1 MPVTS
6 VKKSNPI
13 STRNKSLSITT
24 QKKSSVKP
32 QFASSKLIQNLGS
45 GREQYKNLG
54 KLRNAWGR
62 D

>member
-6 VKKSNPI
+6 VKKSKLI
-13 STRNKSLSITT
+13 SSQHKSLSVKA
-24 QKKSSVKP
+24 KKEYSVQP

-45 GREQYKNLG
+45 GSEQYNNLG
-54 KLRNAWGR
+54 ELRNAWGR